1 MWQKSLK
8 SSRDIFLQHIE
19 PYVYLQHVLGW
30 QAKKA
35 HRDSQTK
42 VATTIAFFRFTN
54 LANAI
59 YQPKKTVKVK
69 HTEKAVMAQKSQK
82 WLEIKMQQGQWTD
95 GRKEIP
101 NGGRFIRHKFQS
113 RKGQSLKKPF
123 KNGCHLCCHMNG

>member
-1 MWQKSLK
+1 MFLDFTDVAKKFKKFKGHFFAGSLK
-8 SSRDIFLQHIE
+8 HIE

-30 QAKKA
+30 QAKKT

-42 VATTIAFFRFTN
+42 VATTIVFFRFTN

-95 GRKEIP
+95 G
-101 NGGRFIRHKFQS
+101 
-113 RKGQSLKKPF
+113 
-123 KNGCHLCCHMNG
+123 